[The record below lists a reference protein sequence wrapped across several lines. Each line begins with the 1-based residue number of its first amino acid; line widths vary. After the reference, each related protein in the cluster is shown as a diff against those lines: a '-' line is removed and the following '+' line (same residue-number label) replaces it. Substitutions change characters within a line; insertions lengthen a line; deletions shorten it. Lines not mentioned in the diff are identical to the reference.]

1 MHFKP
6 ASAGGQCTH
15 STTPIEISEQFEIIG
30 VIIDLNF
37 GQQVQHIETKNAEGP
52 NVGRASLLL
61 PL

>member
-15 STTPIEISEQFEIIG
+15 STTPIEIPEQFEIIG
-30 VIIDLNF
+30 FFLDLNF
-37 GQQVQHIETKNAEGP
+37 GQQVQHIKTKNAEGP
-52 NVGRASLLL
+52 NIGRASLLL